1 MSDLILPQ
9 LWPGLET
16 CGHTQL
22 PFLPISQI
30 RSDPWLWVIISC
42 SIPDPAGD
50 GWKYSLGKRQFGF
63 EPLWWASHVRHY
75 ASPGHYGWPQPIDS
89 GHQDVIHA
97 LRNHYVDCYE
107 ESNFIPNQIIYWDP
121 IHNNLDEDKFAADTQ
136 SLFHFNGGIPQEIAF
151 LNNLTKISRN
161 IPVFVWLF
169 GQMDVIM
176 KHLGFV
182 PPFSIVAL
190 GNTARTQ
197 HTSASS

>member
-1 MSDLILPQ
+1 MATLSFRFSQFLKSDLI
-9 LWPGLET
+9 PGSEWSSAAA
-16 CGHTQL
+16 
-22 PFLPISQI
+22 FLTP
-30 RSDPWLWVIISC
+30 L
-42 SIPDPAGD
+42 AGA

-63 EPLWWASHVRHY
+63 EPPHEPLMSDITLHY
-75 ASPGHYGWPQPIDS
+75 ASPGHYRWPQPIDS
-89 GHQDVIHA
+89 SHQDVIHA

-121 IHNNLDEDKFAADTQ
+121 IHNNLNEDKFVADTQ
-136 SLFHFNGGIPQEIAF
+136 SLFHFNWGIPQEIAF

-161 IPVFVWLF
+161 IPMFVWLF
-169 GQMDVIM
+169 EQMVVIM

-197 HTSASS
+197 HTAASY